1 MNENHDGGVVVANA
15 RELPDKEITRYA
27 SEPMRLEDVA
37 SFDLYLPT
45 IARNIEAIRIH
56 LVMLAAALAG
66 RNKLLRDLKTI
77 GIDKWCDTQSVIDV
91 VGSVKPLAIEAA
103 LSQALDGRISRR
115 MKSLGEQNAPAN
127 RQVPCVNFHR

>member
-1 MNENHDGGVVVANA
+1 MNEDHDGGVVVANA
-15 RELPDKEITRYA
+15 RELLDKEITRYA

-45 IARNIEAIRIH
+45 IARNIDAIRIH

-77 GIDKWCDTQSVIDV
+77 GIDKWCDTQSVINTDV
-91 VGSVKPLAIEAA
+91 VGSAKHSAVEPMFSHIIRQDRAKCGRSDLAKCCGA
-103 LSQALDGRISRR
+103 
-115 MKSLGEQNAPAN
+115 
-127 RQVPCVNFHR
+127 